1 MSGGCRSTTGRNV
14 RELRH
19 VLERAVIPGG
29 NRLHLDLPVADRP
42 SPVDPVA
49 PTAAVGCIL
58 TADEGVA
65 LEQTNIQRTLRV
77 TNGKIYGEDGAAKL
91 LGLKPT
97 FLTSHIKATNGY
109 CNIEGSRR
117 RRCRVVPLVAGDARP
132 VCRPRCS
139 AGR

>member
-1 MSGGCRSTTGRNV
+1 LPGELSGYGAWPRSDAGHMSSQ
-14 RELRH
+14 LM
-19 VLERAVIPGG
+19 
-29 NRLHLDLPVADRP
+29 NRPTRP
-42 SPVDPVA
+42 RCSA
-49 PTAAVGCIL
+49 
-58 TADEGVA
+58 VA
-65 LEQTNIQRTLRV
+65 LLETNIQRTLRV

-97 FLTSHIKATNGY
+97 FLTSHIKAKNGY